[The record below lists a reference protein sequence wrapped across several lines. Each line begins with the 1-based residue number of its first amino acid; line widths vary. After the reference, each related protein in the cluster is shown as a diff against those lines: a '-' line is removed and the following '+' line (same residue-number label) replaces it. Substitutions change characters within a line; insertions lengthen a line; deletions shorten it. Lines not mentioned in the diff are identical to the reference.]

1 MQIDW
6 WTLGIQTVNFL
17 IVVWLL
23 TRFLYRPV
31 RRIIDER
38 EAADRKLADVAAAKA
53 AEADKVRAEYERK
66 MREAAQAQQEKET
79 ELHAAMERERD
90 AALEKAQAKADA
102 LLAETREKLARERD
116 EALAG
121 LKAEIASLATDL
133 ARAAL
138 AAGSSPE
145 AALRRAEAHFDGLA
159 PQDLADLK
167 ADVGGSD
174 EPVRVTTPAP
184 LPDDQRGAWQAMLAK
199 RLLAGARVAFDERPE
214 LLGGVVLHFPHAVL
228 DLSVAGS
235 LRSAAERMKV

>member
-38 EAADRKLADVAAAKA
+38 EAADRKLADEATAKTEEAA
-53 AEADKVRAEYERK
+53 KVRAEYEQK
-66 MREAAQAQQEKET
+66 MREAEEERQAKEA

-102 LLAETREKLARERD
+102 LLAETREKLARERED
-116 EALAG
+116 ALTG
-121 LKAEIASLATDL
+121 LKTDIASLAADL

-138 AAGSSPE
+138 ASGASTE
-145 AALRRAEAHFDGLA
+145 AALARAKEHFDGLA
-159 PQDLADLK
+159 PQDLSDLK
-167 ADVGGSD
+167 ADVDGSD
-174 EPVRVTTPAP
+174 EPLRVTTPAP
-184 LPDDQRGAWQAMLAK
+184 LADAQRAAWQAMLTE
-199 RLLAGARVAFDERPE
+199 RLGSGVQIAYDERPD
-214 LLGGVVLHFPHAVL
+214 LLGGAELHFPHAVL
-228 DLSVAGS
+228 DLSVAAN
-235 LRSAAERMKV
+235 LRAAADRMKV

>member
-38 EAADRKLADVAAAKA
+38 EAADRKLADEATAKS
-53 AEADKVRAEYERK
+53 ENADKVRAEYERK
-66 MREAAQAQQEKET
+66 MREAAEARQAKEA

-102 LLAETREKLARERD
+102 LLAETRDKLARERED
-116 EALAG
+116 ALAG

-138 AAGSSPE
+138 ASGASAE
-145 AALRRAEAHFDGLA
+145 AALARAKAHFDGLS
-159 PQDLADLK
+159 PQDLTDLK
-167 ADVGGSD
+167 ADVEGSD
-174 EPVRVTTPAP
+174 EPLRVTTPAP
-184 LPDDQRGAWQAMLAK
+184 LADAHRAAWQAMLAE
-199 RLLAGARVAFDERPE
+199 RLGSGVRIAFDERPE
-214 LLGGVVLHFPHAVL
+214 ILGGAELHFPHAVL
-228 DLSVAGS
+228 DLSVSGQ
-235 LRSAAERMKV
+235 LRDAADRMKV